1 MDMVKT
7 KEFLRKTLT
16 VCNVCGSQLFPDS
29 VFCEQCG
36 SPVHQTQKT
45 DNNLNFDIFTSPDW
59 RDRWI
64 TICERRNDKKIGII
78 ITDTSNCPES
88 NSFLEVLSDYIFWV
102 SKNCNVDYYLFDL
115 KTQCISD
122 DYDQIIDSLRII
134 RDAGKADY
142 HLIIGDEQTIEPFVF
157 DNYCADNDD
166 EVVSDL
172 PYMTL
177 DSSNLFEGLEEIS
190 VGSFI
195 QTGRIPA
202 FYGNNFDLAVEY
214 MINRMGVEN
223 ESAKKEFGLS
233 AEVWK
238 SESKHVFS
246 KFSSGTILESPPVNL
261 DSVKLEDIIPSDAR
275 ILYFNLHGSNQ
286 TEYWYGQIDYSYPK
300 AAEPYSF
307 DNMIPGYFIGVEACY
322 GANYAERDEDSSILK
337 RVMKKGCLAFLGS
350 SAIAYGTTEEPGS
363 AADIIVGSFLK
374 SVSSGKTAGDAYIA
388 GITDLLMQ
396 EVEDVEIKTL
406 LEFALYGDPSTTVI
420 QSKPRSGWSLDVPN
434 LQINIPDIVSVSKT
448 TFAKVDEKVQKT
460 INDYVYAKYS
470 LFSNAKPSTYTTSK
484 GDYQSIFK
492 KRIGG
497 FYNFLKIY
505 YDKNGKVRKECHS
518 K

>member
-1 MDMVKT
+1 MLNAKDNM
-7 KEFLRKTLT
+7 RKNGP
-16 VCNVCGSQLFPDS
+16 VCKVCGTQLFSDS

-36 SPVHQTQKT
+36 APVNRKEKLDDNLCFDVFSSSDWENRWAEICGSRKNRKT
-45 DNNLNFDIFTSPDW
+45 
-59 RDRWI
+59 
-64 TICERRNDKKIGII
+64 GII
-78 ITDTSNCPES
+78 ITNTRNCPDAD
-88 NSFLEVLSDYIFWV
+88 SFLEVLNDYIFWV

-115 KTQCISD
+115 RTQCVSD
-122 DYDQIIDSLRII
+122 NYDQVIDALRII

-142 HLIIGDEQTIEPFVF
+142 HLIVGDEQTIEPFVF

-177 DSSNLFEGLEEIS
+177 DSSNPFDGIEGIN
-190 VGSFI
+190 VDSFI

-202 FYGNNFDLAVEY
+202 FSGDNFDLAVEY
-214 MINRMGVEN
+214 MINRMGIEN
-223 ESAKKEFGLS
+223 ESANKEFGLS

-246 KFSSGTILESPPVNL
+246 EFSSETLLESPPVDL
-261 DSVKLEDIIPSDAR
+261 DSKKLEDTISPDAR
-275 ILYFNLHGSNQ
+275 LLYFNLHGSNQ
-286 TEYWYGQIDYSYPK
+286 TEYWYGQIGYSYPK

-322 GANYAERDEDSSILK
+322 GAAFAERDEDSSILK
-337 RVMKKGCLAFLGS
+337 RVLKNGCLAFLGS
-350 SAIAYGTTEEPGS
+350 SAIAYGTSEEPGS

-497 FYNFLKIY
+497 FDNFLKIY
-505 YDKNGKVRKECHS
+505 YDKNGIVRKECHS